1 MEKKLENL
9 EFLQSAQWRQFQA
22 NVGRKTFCLESE
34 DFLASIIEHSL
45 PIVGKYLYCPK
56 GPVFFAETKKN
67 LKSQISNSNGTQNSI
82 SNFKFSCLPAY
93 RTGRP
98 DRQAISSENQ
108 NSEIQNTIS
117 NSVIKSGM
125 QELIELAEKEKA
137 GWIRIEPE
145 DEKILETI
153 RNAVEI
159 GGNNDKKNIR
169 PRRTDYKIIK
179 APHDMQPREIFVV
192 DITKDAETL
201 LSEMKAKTRYNIK
214 LAEKRGVVVSH
225 QPASSADK
233 SSVISHKEKHLKE
246 FLKLTKEMATRHGIT
261 AHPENYYQKM
271 IETLPSEMLRIY
283 AAEFEGKI
291 IAANLVL
298 FFGKT
303 ATYLHGASGNAHR
316 DVMAPYLLQWQA
328 ILDAKE
334 LGFEKYD
341 FGGIKSTINNQK
353 SKNNKNTWEGITTFK
368 LGFSPNTVPVEFPGS
383 YDIVVNP
390 RKYGVYKIL
399 QKLKKIF
406 RG

>member
-22 NVGRKTFCLESE
+22 SVGRKTFCLERE
-34 DFLASIIEHSL
+34 GFLASVIEHSL
-45 PIVGKYLYCPK
+45 PLVGKYWYVPK
-56 GPVFFAETKKN
+56 GPVVERGTHN
-67 LKSQISNSNGTQNSI
+67 LE
-82 SNFKFSCLPAY
+82 
-93 RTGRP
+93 R
-98 DRQAISSENQ
+98 E
-108 NSEIQNTIS
+108 
-117 NSVIKSGM
+117 M
-125 QELIELAEKEKA
+125 QELIELAKKENA

-145 DEKILETI
+145 EQKLLETI

-271 IETLPSEMLRIY
+271 IETLPSEMLKIY
-283 AAEFEGKI
+283 VAEYEVPASTRGNDHSSTRGGKI

-298 FFGKT
+298 FYGKT

-390 RKYGVYKIL
+390 RKYAVYRII
-399 QKLKKIF
+399 QKLKTILH
-406 RG
+406 